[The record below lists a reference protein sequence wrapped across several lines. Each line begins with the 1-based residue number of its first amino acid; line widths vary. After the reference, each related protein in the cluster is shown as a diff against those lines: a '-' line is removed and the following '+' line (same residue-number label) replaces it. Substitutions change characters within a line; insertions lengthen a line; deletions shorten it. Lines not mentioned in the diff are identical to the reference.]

1 MSELKRREFISLLG
15 GAAATWPLAARAQQP
30 TMPVVGFFNGQSPG
44 AFAHLIGAF
53 HRGLNETGYIEG
65 QNVTIEYRWG
75 EGYVD
80 RLPAL
85 ARDLVRR
92 QVAVIV
98 AAGGAHLEAKAA
110 TSNIPIVF
118 TTPGEPIKEGLVAS
132 FNRPGGNATGVSVFT
147 VTLEAKRFELL
158 HELVPK
164 AATIGVLLDPT
175 FSSVDLQSLEVH
187 TAARATG
194 HEIRVLN
201 VSTDGDIDEAFSN
214 LVEIRAG
221 GLVVS
226 GNPFLNSKRD
236 KLIALAARDAIPTIY
251 EPRESTIA
259 GGLMNYGPSITD
271 VYRQL
276 GVYTGRI
283 LKGEKPANLPVLQP
297 TKFDLLINL
306 KTAKALGI
314 EVPPTLLARAD
325 EVID

>member
-1 MSELKRREFISLLG
+1 MKRREFITLLG
-15 GAAATWPLAARAQQP
+15 GAAAWPFAARAQQP
-30 TMPVVGFFNGQSPG
+30 QIPVVGFFNGQSPG
-44 AFAHLIGAF
+44 AFAHLLRAF
-53 HRGLNETGYIEG
+53 GQGLNETGYVGG
-65 QNVTIEYRWG
+65 QNVTIEYLWA

-98 AAGGAHLEAKAA
+98 AAGGAHLAAKAA

-118 TTPGEPIKEGLVAS
+118 TTPGEPVKEGLVAS

-158 HELVPK
+158 HELLPK
-164 AATIGVLLDPT
+164 ATTIGVFLDPT
-175 FSSVDLQSLEVH
+175 FSSVDLQLSEVQ

-201 VSTDGDIDEAFSN
+201 VSTDADIDEAFST

-226 GNPFLNSKRD
+226 GNPFLNSKRN
-236 KLIALAARDAIPTIY
+236 KLITLAARDAIPAVY
-251 EPRESTIA
+251 EPRESTMA

-276 GVYTGRI
+276 GLYTG
-283 LKGEKPANLPVLQP
+283 LSKG
-297 TKFDLLINL
+297 
-306 KTAKALGI
+306 
-314 EVPPTLLARAD
+314 
-325 EVID
+325 

>member
-1 MSELKRREFISLLG
+1 M
-15 GAAATWPLAARAQQP
+15 
-30 TMPVVGFFNGQSPG
+30 
-44 AFAHLIGAF
+44 
-53 HRGLNETGYIEG
+53 
-65 QNVTIEYRWG
+65 TIEYLWA

-98 AAGGAHLEAKAA
+98 AAGGAHLAAKAA
-110 TSNIPIVF
+110 TTNIPIVF
-118 TTPGEPIKEGLVAS
+118 TTPGEPLKEGLVAS

-164 AATIGVLLDPT
+164 ATTIGVLLDPT
-175 FSSVDLQSLEVH
+175 FSSVDLQLSEVQ

-201 VSTDGDIDEAFSN
+201 VSTDADIDEAFST
-214 LVEIRAG
+214 LAEIRAG

-226 GNPFLNSKRD
+226 GNPFLNSKRN
-236 KLIALAARDAIPTIY
+236 KLIALAARDAIPTVY
-251 EPRESTIA
+251 EPRESSIA

-276 GVYTGRI
+276 GIYTGRI
-283 LKGEKPANLPVLQP
+283 LKGEKPADLPVLQP

-325 EVID
+325 EVIE